1 MEKRNVQEVKPLPD
15 YIIWLF
21 YFRKLNKVCPWS
33 YNSFIAGTTNFVDYS
48 DDLLLEAD
56 VKHARQNIRVS
67 LSDIELILDEANG
80 REIQSFNI
88 VFMSKFK
95 AKFSSNKGFITEIES
110 MVLEYYAGIVQYLTN
125 WDRPAP
131 KL

>member
-1 MEKRNVQEVKPLPD
+1 MTLNLFLKSQMVERVQ
-15 YIIWLF
+15 
-21 YFRKLNKVCPWS
+21 
-33 YNSFIAGTTNFVDYS
+33 A
-48 DDLLLEAD
+48 
-56 VKHARQNIRVS
+56 
-67 LSDIELILDEANG
+67 
-80 REIQSFNI
+80 FNI
-88 VFMSKFK
+88 VLMSKFK

>member
-1 MEKRNVQEVKPLPD
+1 MSVKVIPPQDKGTRARITWITKQLENAKKRNEEVFNTISK
-15 YIIWLF
+15 
-21 YFRKLNKVCPWS
+21 
-33 YNSFIAGTTNFVDYS
+33 
-48 DDLLLEAD
+48 DLLVEAD
-56 VKHARQNIRVS
+56 IKRARQHIRVTLNDLES
-67 LSDIELILDEANG
+67 ILEESNG
-80 REIQSFNI
+80 REIQAFNI
-88 VFMSKFK
+88 VLMSKFK

>member
-1 MEKRNVQEVKPLPD
+1 MSFNNEDWKQQSLKIRLNFILILSTQLSKRKNELV
-15 YIIWLF
+15 F
-21 YFRKLNKVCPWS
+21 NK
-33 YNSFIAGTTNFVDYS
+33 IS

-88 VFMSKFK
+88 VLMSKFK